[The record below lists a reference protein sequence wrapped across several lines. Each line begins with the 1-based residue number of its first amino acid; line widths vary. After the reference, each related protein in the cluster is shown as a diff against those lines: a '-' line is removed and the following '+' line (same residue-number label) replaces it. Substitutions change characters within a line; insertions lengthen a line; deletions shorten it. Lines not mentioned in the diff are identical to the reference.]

1 MEKIITREEICA
13 IIPHRPPFLMV
24 DELLELIPGKSAIGR
39 KYIYAEEYYFQGHF
53 PGNPVM
59 PGVLMV
65 EGLAQTGSTILLC
78 MPEYKGKV
86 PMFAGMDDVRFR
98 KIVRPGD
105 VITYEARITK
115 QKGAFGKMQGTV
127 KVGDQIVVSGE
138 FTFALG

>member
-24 DELLELIPGKSAIGR
+24 DELLEL
-39 KYIYAEEYYFQGHF
+39 IYAEEYYFQGHF